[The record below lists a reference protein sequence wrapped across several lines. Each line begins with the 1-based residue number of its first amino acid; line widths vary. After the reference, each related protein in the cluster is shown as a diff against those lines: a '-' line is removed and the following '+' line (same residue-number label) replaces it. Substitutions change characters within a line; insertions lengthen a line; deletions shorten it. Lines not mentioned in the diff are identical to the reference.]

1 MANWTESAVTQLEE
15 LVGNESPV
23 TQETV
28 KNAAET
34 LGEKFSPR
42 SVAAKLR
49 KMDYEVEKVGER
61 AKAFSDEEEAEL
73 ADFLSDHSGEFTYA
87 EIAARFAGGK
97 FTPRQVQGK
106 VLSMERTADVA
117 PTPKAPSQKTYSE
130 SEEATYV
137 KMASAGAFLEDIAA
151 ELDRPL
157 NSVRGKGLSLY
168 KNGDIEKIPAQ
179 REHHAKTKVDP
190 LEALGDISE
199 MTVAEIA
206 EEIGKSER
214 GVKQMITYRQ
224 LHCADYKAKPRKNKE
239 AA

>member
-1 MANWTESAVTQLEE
+1 MANWTDEAVAQLEE
-15 LVGNESPV
+15 LVGDASPV
-23 TQETV
+23 SQETV
-28 KNAAET
+28 KDAAET

-49 KMDYEVEKVGER
+49 KMGFEVEKVGER
-61 AKAFSDEEEAEL
+61 AKAFSEAEEAEL
-73 ADFLSDHSGEFTYA
+73 DAFLSEHSGEFTYG
-87 EIAARFAGGK
+87 EIAERFAGGK
-97 FTPRQVQGK
+97 FSARQVQGK

-130 SEEATYV
+130 GEEATYV
-137 KMASAGAFLEDIAA
+137 KMANAGAFLEDIAA

-157 NSVRGKGLSLY
+157 NSVRGKGLSLF
-168 KNGDIEKIPAQ
+168 KNGQIEKIPAQ

-190 LEALGDISE
+190 LEALGDITE

-206 EEIGKSER
+206 EEIGKTER
-214 GVKQMITYRQ
+214 GVKQMITYRG
-224 LHCADYKAKPRKNKE
+224 LECADYKAKPRKNKE